1 MVAKAELRTE
11 SDSEWRAAPGGGLD
25 CRWRCALRHHVRSRT
40 LRYPGPVTEA
50 AAETDRALRGLREQ
64 PRQVLRSLLRWLHV
78 LFALTESDL
87 RFRYGRGPGRIARW
101 LLEPFALVGIYLLL
115 TAFVLDSPGEAPGLA
130 LAAAVVPFQFVM
142 NTVANAMNA
151 VHIRRGIVL
160 NIGFDRNLLPFSSTL
175 AEGAAF
181 VASFSVLIVMMMAYH
196 VAPTSAMWWL
206 PLVIL
211 VTLYL
216 VVAAAYASTLLG
228 LWLWEFKP
236 FLLSFVRM
244 LFFLSPGLVV
254 LSQTGSGVRQLLQL
268 NPLTGIFE
276 LYRDV
281 FLYGKNPEPWQF
293 LYPMAVASLLLLL
306 FVPIFRSEQRHF
318 AKIL

>member
-1 MVAKAELRTE
+1 
-11 SDSEWRAAPGGGLD
+11 
-25 CRWRCALRHHVRSRT
+25 
-40 LRYPGPVTEA
+40 VTEV
-50 AAETDRALRGLREQ
+50 AAENGRGLQGLRERS
-64 PRQVLRSLLRWLHV
+64 RQSLRSLFRWLHV
-78 LFALTESDL
+78 LFALTEADL

-115 TAFVLDSPGEAPGLA
+115 TAFVLDTPGDAPGLA

-160 NIGFDRNLLPFSSTL
+160 NIGFDRNLIPFSSTL
-175 AEGAAF
+175 AEAASF
-181 VASFSVLIVMMMAYH
+181 VASFSVIIVMMIAYR
-196 VAPTSAMWWL
+196 VPPTSAMWWL
-206 PLVIL
+206 PLVVI
-211 VTLYL
+211 VTLYF

-254 LSQTGSGVRQLLQL
+254 LSQTGSNVREFLRL
-268 NPLTGIFE
+268 NPLTGLFE

-281 FLYGKNPEPWQF
+281 FLYGSTPELWQF
-293 LYPMAVASLLLLL
+293 LYPIAVSSLLLAI
-306 FVPIFRSEQRHF
+306 FVPVFRSEQRHF